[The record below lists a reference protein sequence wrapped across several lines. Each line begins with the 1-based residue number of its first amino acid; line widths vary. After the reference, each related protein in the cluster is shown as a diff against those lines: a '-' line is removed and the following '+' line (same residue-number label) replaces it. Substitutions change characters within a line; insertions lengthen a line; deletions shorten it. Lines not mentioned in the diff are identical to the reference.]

1 MDARETALLAL
12 NACERQGGW
21 SDGALKKQI
30 SAAGL
35 DSRDAALAT
44 QLCFGVL
51 QNQLLL
57 DFYLS
62 SFSNIPLKR
71 MEGRV
76 VQALRLGAYQML
88 FLDRIPHSAAVNRSV
103 ELTRAYCKNP
113 RAAGMVNGIL
123 RSLER
128 SLERLPTIPQRDPV
142 EYLSILY
149 SHPAWMVREFL
160 LTLGNDGAAALLR
173 ANNAQPATAAQVN
186 TLKINARELRHLQ
199 LVLDKLKGE
208 EVPVIFTV
216 FTPIT
221 IADKVCGGKLLSY
234 IREGHGEDV
243 KAALE
248 VITETTAQ
256 LVAAAIDM
264 GADGIFLASQ
274 MSSYDKCTDR
284 QYLEYGKPYDLR
296 VLEAAGKGWMNTIH
310 CHGDHIMFHI
320 LKDYPVQVFNWHAWE
335 SLPALDEAYA
345 LTGKCLMG
353 GLSRTDITQQNR
365 GAIQNQ
371 IFQCFKLLGGRHQ
384 ILTPGCVIRYPLD
397 DDMLS
402 FIGTTRNE
410 IEAVFDQR

>member
-1 MDARETALLAL
+1 MEFLLDFILHIDQHMIEIVQEYHTWAYAILFLIIFCETGLVATPFLPGDSLLFVAGAITALPGMPLEINLLAL
-12 NACERQGGW
+12 
-21 SDGALKKQI
+21 I
-30 SAAGL
+30 
-35 DSRDAALAT
+35 
-44 QLCFGVL
+44 
-51 QNQLLL
+51 
-57 DFYLS
+57 
-62 SFSNIPLKR
+62 
-71 MEGRV
+71 
-76 VQALRLGAYQML
+76 L
-88 FLDRIPHSAAVNRSV
+88 FAAAVLGDSCNYMIGHFFGRKLFNNPNSKIFKKSHLDKTHEFYKKYDFDFV
-103 ELTRAYCKNP
+103 KTMNNGMYAIEDFGCTVDYSEIVKGGVAKVVSTPISCAADWRKLTVCP
-113 RAAGMVNGIL
+113 CTQG
-123 RSLER
+123 S
-128 SLERLPTIPQRDPV
+128 
-142 EYLSILY
+142 
-149 SHPAWMVREFL
+149 
-160 LTLGNDGAAALLR
+160 
-173 ANNAQPATAAQVN
+173 
-186 TLKINARELRHLQ
+186 NARELRHLQ
-199 LVLDKLKGE
+199 LVLEKLKGE
-208 EVPVIFTV
+208 EVPVIFTA

-221 IADKVCGGKLLSY
+221 IADKISGGKLISY
-234 IREGHGEDV
+234 IEEGHGDDV